1 MTRIAPGD
9 MTTLIQASE
18 AKTVA
23 ATAAEDLEEMHVA
36 HLINEAANCGQTSV
50 TCVGPIS
57 SVLKTKL
64 DGMGYTF
71 TTPTPQA
78 KMGDVTIIHWS

>member
-1 MTRIAPGD
+1 MTRIAPED

-23 ATAAEDLEEMHVA
+23 ATAVEDLEEMQVA

-50 TCVGPIS
+50 VCPRPMS

-64 DGMGYTF
+64 EGLGYTF

-78 KMGDVTIIHWS
+78 KIGDVTIIHWS